1 MRCKPGDLAIIV
13 SCPEFPEN
21 LGGWVHVLE
30 RSNLEGDDWRCE
42 ALQHFRVYAGFT
54 ERIAA
59 PGEDVHAQ
67 DCQLWPVRGQTASG
81 EKECE
86 KEHSKETECAD

>member
-30 RSNLEGDDWRCE
+30 RSNLEGDDWVCK
-42 ALQHFRVYAGFT
+42 ALQRLRVWQGMHYGHA
-54 ERIAA
+54 E
-59 PGEDVHAQ
+59 PGERVHAR
-67 DCQLWPVRGQTASG
+67 DLQLQPVRGQTTPR
-81 EKECE
+81 EIERE
-86 KEHSKETECAD
+86 RETT